1 MLPPCRAVDC
11 TFVKAQLVRARR
23 DVKERTPTPP
33 LFILTGSPI
42 EGPAPET
49 AKRTKLATGRANA
62 LHFRRGAPRQDN
74 EDRSPQSPILLA
86 SRFHGLAQGEA
97 ERRCSPPVVQSLHFR
112 QGAAGAR
119 KTGREGAHS
128 YTPPFYFDGLPH

>member
-1 MLPPCRAVDC
+1 M
-11 TFVKAQLVRARR
+11 
-23 DVKERTPTPP
+23 KERTPTPP
-33 LFILTGSPI
+33 PFILTGSPI

-74 EDRSPQSPILLA
+74 EDRSTQSPNLA

-97 ERRCSPPVVQSLHFR
+97 ERCRSPPVLQSTALSPWR
-112 QGAAGAR
+112 PNATT
-119 KTGREGAHS
+119 TGQ
-128 YTPPFYFDGLPH
+128 